1 MSSQP
6 PPGSVHL
13 VLLSQENPFYLE
25 IPTAIITPLC
35 LRPRKYLRY
44 LGWCVLGVIGVLQ
57 DGQRSEIALDGELVD
72 QGVYYYIVPGENIL
86 AHAIDIEVIKQ
97 RTHVQSETT
106 QTREDFCTRVLE
118 RDGYC
123 VWTGLEGVGMHIIPH
138 RRGDAVCSHYY
149 CPGMREL
156 NSVYLYSGSNL

>member
-1 MSSQP
+1 MLFRS
-6 PPGSVHL
+6 
-13 VLLSQENPFYLE
+13 
-25 IPTAIITPLC
+25 
-35 LRPRKYLRY
+35 

-72 QGVYYYIVPGENIL
+72 QGVYYYIVPGQNVL

-106 QTREDFCTRVLE
+106 QTREDFCTRLLE

-156 NSVYLYSGSNL
+156 NSVY